1 MNKYDAV
8 KQLIE
13 ANSGDINLGEY
24 GAGDGPS
31 QSQIA
36 IVQKL
41 LGVTFPPSYIWWLN
55 NYGGGEI
62 KGEEI
67 FSIYETPGIS
77 GGDIVYVNELNR
89 ENGLINTSQLVI
101 QYSDLNGIFFFDLS
115 HPDLDG
121 EYEVYNNPSEP
132 RKYAH
137 DFLDFLERRITDK
150 Y

>member
-31 QSQIA
+31 QLQIA

-55 NYGGGEI
+55 NYGGGEL
-62 KGEEI
+62 KVKKYSV
-67 FSIYETPGIS
+67 FMR
-77 GGDIVYVNELNR
+77 LR
-89 ENGLINTSQLVI
+89 EFPEVI
-101 QYSDLNGIFFFDLS
+101 LFMLMNLTGKM
-115 HPDLDG
+115 
-121 EYEVYNNPSEP
+121 V
-132 RKYAH
+132 
-137 DFLDFLERRITDK
+137 
-150 Y
+150 